1 MKPETMNVEQ
11 VTCIFNTFRTFK
23 ASRGDKA
30 LCNQRKALQK
40 GTLTIQGSAMTALND
55 WNLWQKR
62 MLRAQKAEL
71 SIRSMTAGNSYNSA
85 GDSVSELRTDTVQ
98 LRRDFDC
105 FKRSLSP
112 DIKRKELERWETV
125 LQELERNQERNM
137 NIYKSQLS
145 SKSQR
150 SNNRSSELLGLQKQI
165 MRDQDDQLDIIG
177 KGVANLKNFSMAVKD
192 ETDLHLRLLDDMDD
206 DVLHA
211 KDGLTTEGARAA
223 QVARQSGNIKL
234 YVAIVVLLIIL
245 IFLLVLGSGVNT
257 FQADNW
263 TYRCSKMG
271 YLEVNH
277 ILNLGIGAMFGCEA
291 PLLASVLLSL
301 SATKKQCSVAI
312 VEHDHSSPVVAISEG
327 VADPNLRADIT
338 PRDQITYVN

>member
-291 PLLASVLLSL
+291 PLLATL